1 MFFKNNTS
9 ISIGA
14 ISNVQI
20 YKIKYTRC
28 LKLLGEYFFNRKE
41 EQKNRYNEKKTKLVI
56 INEKAEIGLKIS
68 IKK

>member
-1 MFFKNNTS
+1 MFFKHNTS

>member
-1 MFFKNNTS
+1 MFFKKNTS

-28 LKLLGEYFFNRKE
+28 LKLLGEYFFSRKE
-41 EQKNRYNEKKTKLVI
+41 EQKNRYNENNTKLVI
-56 INEKAEIGLKIS
+56 IIEKSETGLKII

>member
-1 MFFKNNTS
+1 MFFKDNTS

-28 LKLLGEYFFNRKE
+28 LKLLGECFFSRKE
-41 EQKNRYNEKKTKLVI
+41 EQKNRYNENNTKLVI
-56 INEKAEIGLKIS
+56 IIEKSETGLKII

>member
-1 MFFKNNTS
+1 MFFKHNTS

-28 LKLLGEYFFNRKE
+28 LKLLAEYFFNRKE

>member
-1 MFFKNNTS
+1 MFFKHNTS

-28 LKLLGEYFFNRKE
+28 LKLVVEYFFKRKE

>member
-1 MFFKNNTS
+1 MFFKHNTS

-14 ISNVQI
+14 ISNAQI

-28 LKLLGEYFFNRKE
+28 LKLLCEYFFNRKE
-41 EQKNRYNEKKTKLVI
+41 EQKNRYKENKTKLVI

>member
-20 YKIKYTRC
+20 YKIKHRRC
-28 LKLLGEYFFNRKE
+28 LKFLGEYFFIRKE
-41 EQKNRYNEKKTKLVI
+41 EQKNRYNENNTKLVI
-56 INEKAEIGLKIS
+56 IIEKSETGLKII

>member
-28 LKLLGEYFFNRKE
+28 LKLVVEYFFKRKE
-41 EQKNRYNEKKTKLVI
+41 EQKNRYNENNTKPVI
-56 INEKAEIGLKIS
+56 INEKSEIGLKIR
-68 IKK
+68 INK